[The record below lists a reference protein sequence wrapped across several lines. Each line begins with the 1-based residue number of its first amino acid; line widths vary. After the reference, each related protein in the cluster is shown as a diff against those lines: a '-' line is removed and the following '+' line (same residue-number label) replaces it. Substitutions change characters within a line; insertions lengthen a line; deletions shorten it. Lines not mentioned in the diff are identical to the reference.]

1 MNDVDDPARRAATAR
16 VQARR
21 GISIV
26 WVVPLVALLIG
37 GWLALKAYREKGP
50 AITISFA
57 SAEGLEAGKT
67 KVRYKDVVIGEVES
81 IRLGEDL
88 KGVVVTAAMTR
99 DAEKL
104 LNDQTRFWVVRA
116 QIRGGTVS
124 GLSTVFS
131 GAYIGIDPG
140 SGATE
145 ATSFT
150 GLEVPPVVTTGLP
163 GRHFRL
169 RADRLGSLNIGAP
182 VYYRQIPVGQVVSY
196 GFTPDGQ
203 AVDLQVFIA
212 APHHLKVTENTRFWN
227 ASGIDLSL
235 SAQGVTLNTE
245 SLVSVVGGGIAF
257 AVPNGTPEG
266 AAAPADTLFRLY
278 PDRAAIQEKTYS
290 VRRFWML
297 FFDQSVRGLSVGAPV
312 ELHGIKI
319 GEVVSL
325 ELEFNPATRDF
336 RVPVVVAIE
345 PERIRGID
353 GQLARQ
359 TAAAGTELLVRQ
371 LVEQRGLRGQL
382 KNGNLLTGQLFIDLD
397 FQPGAARRKLAHV
410 QGYPV
415 IPTVPAPFEQLQ
427 ESLARIVD
435 RLDRVPFEQIGEELR
450 QTLKET
456 NLTLQKSGEFAE
468 RLNRET
474 LPQLTATLG
483 ELHDTLQELQKTVG
497 RDSPLHYNARKTL
510 EELSL
515 TLRALRELSE
525 NLERQP
531 QSLLFGKEKTP
542 DDE

>member
-1 MNDVDDPARRAATAR
+1 MSDVDNPAQRAATAK

-26 WVVPLVALLIG
+26 WIVPLVALLIG
-37 GWLALKAYREKGP
+37 GWLAFKAYREKGP
-50 AITISFA
+50 VISISFV

-67 KVRYKDVVIGEVES
+67 KVRYKDVVIGEVVS

-88 KGVVVTAAMTR
+88 KGVVVTAAMSR

-104 LNDQTRFWVVRA
+104 LNDQTRFWIVRA

-124 GLSTVFS
+124 GLGTVFS

-140 SGATE
+140 SGGAA

-150 GLEVPPVVTTGLP
+150 GLEIPPVVTTGLP
-163 GRHFRL
+163 GRHYWL
-169 RADRLGSLNIGAP
+169 RAERLGSLSIGAP

-196 GFTPDGQ
+196 GFAPDSQ
-203 AVDLQVFIA
+203 AVDIQLFVS

-235 SAQGVTLNTE
+235 NAQGVTLNTE

-257 AVPNGTPEG
+257 AVPHGVLEG
-266 AAAPADTLFRLY
+266 EPAPADTRFRLY
-278 PDRAAIQEKTYS
+278 TDRASIQEKSYS
-290 VRRFWML
+290 VRRYWL
-297 FFDQSVRGLSVGAPV
+297 LYFDQSVRGLSVGAPV

-319 GEVVSL
+319 GEVVNL
-325 ELEFNPATRDF
+325 ELEFNPASQDF

-345 PERIRGID
+345 PERIRGIN
-353 GQLARQ
+353 GQLAQ
-359 TAAAGTELLVRQ
+359 QPASGAEPLVRQ

-382 KNGNLLTGQLFIDLD
+382 KNGNLLTGQRFIDLD
-397 FQPGAARRKLAHV
+397 FEPGATQRRLSYAE
-410 QGYPV
+410 GYPV
-415 IPTVPAPFEQLQ
+415 IPTIPAPLEQLQ

-450 QTLKET
+450 QTLKES
-456 NLTLQKSGEFAE
+456 NLTLKKSGEFAE
-468 RLNRET
+468 RLNQET
-474 LPQLTATLG
+474 LPQLSATLG

-497 RDSPLHYNARKTL
+497 RDSPLHYHARKTL

-515 TLRALRELSE
+515 TLRSLRELSE

-531 QSLLFGKEKTP
+531 QSLLFGKEKNS
-542 DDE
+542 DDD